1 MASPYND
8 DAKQRSN
15 RARQVISG
23 SDIRP
28 PGQSAYPGGPSSSQ
42 RFVAY
47 EEEGPMSSPQW
58 IYLGILA
65 ALLALAII
73 LYLVFGGGVASVF
86 FFLLALALFCGWF
99 VF

>member
-1 MASPYND
+1 MATPPND
-8 DAKQRSN
+8 DARQRSA

-28 PGQSAYPGGPSSSQ
+28 PAPYGAPPQ
-42 RFVAY
+42 RYVAY
-47 EEEGPMSSPQW
+47 EQEGLFSSPQW
-58 IYLGILA
+58 IYLGILV

-73 LYLVFGGGVASVF
+73 LYLVFGGGVASIF

>member
-8 DAKQRSN
+8 DAKQRAN

-28 PGQSAYPGGPSSSQ
+28 PSPSAAYPGAPQ
-42 RFVAY
+42 RYVSY
-47 EEEGPMSSPQW
+47 EEEGQMSSPQW

-73 LYLVFGGGVASVF
+73 LYLIFGGGVSSVF

>member
-1 MASPYND
+1 MSSSFDD
-8 DAKQRSN
+8 DAKRRAS

-28 PGQSAYPGGPSSSQ
+28 PSQASYPGAASQ
-42 RFVAY
+42 RYVAY

-73 LYLVFGGGVASVF
+73 LYLIFGGGVASVS

>member
-8 DAKQRSN
+8 DAKRRAT

-28 PGQSAYPGGPSSSQ
+28 PSQASYPQSASSQ
-42 RFVAY
+42 RYISY
-47 EEEGPMSSPQW
+47 EEEGAMSSPQW

-73 LYLVFGGGVASVF
+73 LYLIFGGGVSSVF
-86 FFLLALALFCGWF
+86 FFQLALALFCGWF

>member
-8 DAKQRSN
+8 DAKRRAT

-28 PGQSAYPGGPSSSQ
+28 PSQASYPQSASSQ
-42 RFVAY
+42 RYISY
-47 EEEGPMSSPQW
+47 EEEGAMSSPQW
-58 IYLGILA
+58 IYLGMLA

-73 LYLVFGGGVASVF
+73 LYLIFGGGVSSVF

>member
-1 MASPYND
+1 MASSFD
-8 DAKQRSN
+8 DEGRRRAS

-28 PGQSAYPGGPSSSQ
+28 PSSSNYPAPPSQ

-47 EEEGPMSSPQW
+47 EEEGPMTSPQW

-73 LYLVFGGGVASVF
+73 LYLIFGGGVSSVF

>member
-1 MASPYND
+1 MSSPYND
-8 DAKQRSN
+8 DAKQRAS

-28 PGQSAYPGGPSSSQ
+28 PSSSAAYPGASQ
-42 RFVAY
+42 RYVSY

-73 LYLVFGGGVASVF
+73 LYLIFGGGVSSVF

>member
-8 DAKQRSN
+8 DAKRRAT

-23 SDIRP
+23 GDIRP
-28 PGQSAYPGGPSSSQ
+28 PSPSSYPPSSSQ
-42 RFVAY
+42 RYVSY

-73 LYLVFGGGVASVF
+73 LYLVFGGGVSSVF

>member
-8 DAKQRSN
+8 NAKQRAS

-28 PGQSAYPGGPSSSQ
+28 PSSASYPGSPQ
-42 RFVAY
+42 RYVSY
-47 EEEGPMSSPQW
+47 EEEGAMSSPQW

-73 LYLVFGGGVASVF
+73 LYLVFGGGVSSVF

>member
-1 MASPYND
+1 
-8 DAKQRSN
+8 
-15 RARQVISG
+15 
-23 SDIRP
+23 
-28 PGQSAYPGGPSSSQ
+28 
-42 RFVAY
+42 
-47 EEEGPMSSPQW
+47 MSSPQW

-86 FFLLALALFCGWF
+86 FFLLALALLCGWF

>member
-1 MASPYND
+1 MASQYPD
-8 DAKQRSN
+8 DAKQRAN
-15 RARQVISG
+15 RARQMISG
-23 SDIRP
+23 SEIRP
-28 PGQSAYPGGPSSSQ
+28 PSSSAPYPGVPQ
-42 RFVAY
+42 RYVAY
-47 EEEGPMSSPQW
+47 EEEDAMSSPQW

>member
-1 MASPYND
+1 MVNPSND

-28 PGQSAYPGGPSSSQ
+28 PSSSPAYPGATQ
-42 RFVAY
+42 RYVSY
-47 EEEGPMSSPQW
+47 EDEGPMSSPQW

-65 ALLALAII
+65 ALLAFAII
-73 LYLVFGGGVASVF
+73 LYLIFGGGVASVF

>member
-1 MASPYND
+1 MASSHHD
-8 DAKQRSN
+8 DAKRRAS

-23 SDIRP
+23 SDVRP
-28 PGQSAYPGGPSSSQ
+28 PSQTPYSPSSSQ
-42 RFVAY
+42 RYIAY
-47 EEEGPMSSPQW
+47 EEEGAMSSPQW

-73 LYLVFGGGVASVF
+73 LYLIFGGGVSSVL

>member
-8 DAKQRSN
+8 DAKRRAN

-23 SDIRP
+23 SDVRP
-28 PGQSAYPGGPSSSQ
+28 PASSTYPASGSQ
-42 RFVAY
+42 RYVSY

-73 LYLVFGGGVASVF
+73 LYLVFGGGVSSVF

>member
-1 MASPYND
+1 MTSPYD
-8 DAKQRSN
+8 DEAKQRAS

-23 SDIRP
+23 GDIRP
-28 PGQSAYPGGPSSSQ
+28 PGASSYPSAASAQ
-42 RFVAY
+42 RYVSY

-73 LYLVFGGGVASVF
+73 LYLVFGGGVSSVF

>member
-1 MASPYND
+1 
-8 DAKQRSN
+8 
-15 RARQVISG
+15 
-23 SDIRP
+23 
-28 PGQSAYPGGPSSSQ
+28 
-42 RFVAY
+42 
-47 EEEGPMSSPQW
+47 MSSPQW

-73 LYLVFGGGVASVF
+73 LYLVFGGGVSSVF

>member
-1 MASPYND
+1 MASPSND
-8 DAKQRSN
+8 DAKQRAN

-28 PGQSAYPGGPSSSQ
+28 PSPSPSYPGAPQ
-42 RFVAY
+42 RYVSY

-73 LYLVFGGGVASVF
+73 LYLIFGGGVSSVF

>member
-8 DAKQRSN
+8 DAKRRAN

-28 PGQSAYPGGPSSSQ
+28 PSQAAYPASASSQ
-42 RFVAY
+42 RYVSY
-47 EEEGPMSSPQW
+47 EEEGAMSSPQW

-73 LYLVFGGGVASVF
+73 LYLIFGGGVSSVF

>member
-1 MASPYND
+1 MVRPPD
-8 DAKQRSN
+8 EDARQRSA

-23 SDIRP
+23 GDIRP
-28 PGQSAYPGGPSSSQ
+28 PAPYSQ
-42 RFVAY
+42 RYIAY
-47 EEEGPMSSPQW
+47 EQEGPLSSPQW

>member
-1 MASPYND
+1 MASPYKD
-8 DAKQRSN
+8 DAKQRAN

-23 SDIRP
+23 GDIRP
-28 PGQSAYPGGPSSSQ
+28 PPQSAYYPGAPQ
-42 RFVAY
+42 RFVSY

-73 LYLVFGGGVASVF
+73 LYLIFGGGVSSVF

>member
-1 MASPYND
+1 MSNPYND
-8 DAKQRSN
+8 DAKRRAS

-28 PGQSAYPGGPSSSQ
+28 PSSSSYPASSSQ
-42 RFVAY
+42 RYIAY

-73 LYLVFGGGVASVF
+73 LYLVFGGGVSSVF

>member
-8 DAKQRSN
+8 DAKRRAN

-28 PGQSAYPGGPSSSQ
+28 PSPSAYPGGSSQ
-42 RFVAY
+42 RYVSY

-73 LYLVFGGGVASVF
+73 LYLIFGGGVASVF